1 MGSPGSTGVK
11 MNPAL
16 KGPVSGTNI
25 PPRGQDD
32 DASIH
37 AAHHSLGYAAR
48 YPATTARGQSTTTP
62 LPLPGVVP
70 IQGKESYV
78 MRDGLRIYLWEKY
91 QEDQLQTFSRTG
103 RVVLLVH
110 GGSRSGRSLYDLQI
124 RDYSL
129 MDFLARNGF
138 DVWAIDIHGYG
149 HSDKTSTDWIDAH
162 SAAADIAAA
171 VQHIT
176 DVRRIAKINL
186 LGCSAGSQRTGV
198 YVMEHP
204 EKVARWVFCS
214 GFWKGTADFRE
225 YNRKRIEN
233 GGHPLP
239 KSRPTTEQ
247 DFRDGFVPGQFE
259 EDVVRESVKD
269 GLQMDPQRPNV
280 FMEYKNLPILD
291 PARITV
297 PTLILH
303 GEKDFAAKEEDLV
316 PFFWQLATH
325 DKSYVILPQGGHM
338 ILLEKG

>member
-1 MGSPGSTGVK
+1 MTQVSTRRTIIW
-11 MNPAL
+11 AIL
-16 KGPVSGTNI
+16 TAIS
-25 PPRGQDD
+25 
-32 DASIH
+32 
-37 AAHHSLGYAAR
+37 
-48 YPATTARGQSTTTP
+48 ATTAPGQSTTTP
-62 LPLPGVVP
+62 LPLPGVVSIP
-70 IQGKESYV
+70 GKESYV

-110 GGSRSGRSLYDLQI
+110 GGTRSGRSLYDLQI

-149 HSDKTSTDWIDAH
+149 HSDQTSTDWIDAH

-214 GFWKGTADFRE
+214 GFWKGNRGLPGIQSEKNRE
-225 YNRKRIEN
+225 R
-233 GGHPLP
+233 GTPP
-239 KSRPTTEQ
+239 
-247 DFRDGFVPGQFE
+247 
-259 EDVVRESVKD
+259 
-269 GLQMDPQRPNV
+269 PQ
-280 FMEYKNLPILD
+280 
-291 PARITV
+291 V
-297 PTLILH
+297 PTDH
-303 GEKDFAAKEEDLV
+303 G
-316 PFFWQLATH
+316 TR
-325 DKSYVILPQGGHM
+325 LPRR
-338 ILLEKG
+338 LRARPV